1 MNISREMQ
9 NKLHEFVSCYVS
21 LFEGFEHVY
30 LFGSIIKENSHPHDI
45 DLLLIYSEYTNG
57 IIDDANLI
65 TSALEREMALPL
77 DLTVL
82 SKEELINTHF
92 LDRINNYVVLK

>member
-1 MNISREMQ
+1 MSISRKLQ

-21 LFEGFEHVY
+21 LFEDFEHVY
-30 LFGSIIKENSHPHDI
+30 LFGSIIKESSHPHDI

-57 IIDDANLI
+57 IIDNAKLI

-82 SKEELINTHF
+82 SEEELINTRF
-92 LDRINNYVVLK
+92 LDKIKKYIVLK